1 MTILQTFCQWI
12 YDWPFSTALRES
24 DDAFPF
30 VETAHVLAIG
40 LAAGSIVIVDLR
52 LIGLIFR
59 KEPATRIVE
68 ALLPWTW
75 RGFALMLVTGLPLF
89 AAEAVDLYKNPAF
102 RLKLVLLGLAGLNAL
117 AFHVTTYRRA
127 RAWAPAGVPFAARAF
142 AGMSIFLWSAVI
154 VSGRLIAVFH
164 VH

>member
-1 MTILQTFCQWI
+1 MLQTFCQWI

-40 LAAGSIVIVDLR
+40 LTAGSIAIVDLR
-52 LIGLIFR
+52 LIGLVFR
-59 KEPATRIVE
+59 KEPAPRILE

-75 RGFALMLVTGLPLF
+75 RGFALMLATGLPLF
-89 AAEAVDLYKNPAF
+89 AAEAADLYRNPAF
-102 RLKLVLLGLAGLNAL
+102 RLKLALLGLAGLNAL
-117 AFHVTTYRRA
+117 LFHGTTYRRA
-127 RAWAPAGVPFAARAF
+127 QAWESTGTPFAARAF
-142 AGMSIFLWSAVI
+142 AGTSILLWSGII